1 MDQAQESAGVT
12 LYRWPRGEREEV
24 RLTVT
29 EYLGEP
35 RFDLRV
41 WICNGDRPTRR
52 GISLPVSESGQLAA
66 AVAALE
72 QAVEEEAAA

>member
-1 MDQAQESAGVT
+1 MADQNEAKT
-12 LYRWPRGEREEV
+12 LHRWFRGEREEV
-24 RLTVT
+24 RLTVM

-72 QAVEEEAAA
+72 KAVEEEAAA